1 MITNIK
7 LLTPSSD
14 DLLTL
19 NKHTNN
25 HLFQYVKVG
34 LGNIGVVVEC
44 TLKCVPEITL
54 VETTSILDREVF
66 AVEEHIERLKN
77 YRHVRYMWIPYTNT
91 VVNVISN
98 PTQPSPTTGTAST
111 TAGTVGDSTGR
122 VHPTT
127 LSATA
132 TDSVPYTTHPTPHT
146 PHPTKPLYELV
157 IKSHPNN
164 TLSLPQL
171 QALSFSQ
178 LRDILLDISPLDLS
192 HIQQVNRAEAQ
203 YWSNIQGIRYDKS
216 VNILGFDCGGEQW
229 VYEVCIPM
237 GPLPTTTA
245 HTTAPQSPGS
255 GTSTVPTASE
265 GKGKQSSKD
274 ISFLR
279 ELLELIESSGIPA
292 PSPIEQRWTGPSE
305 AYMSPAYSP
314 TASPTSTTEAATPV
328 EPEVF
333 TWVGVI
339 MYLPPSQSDADRA
352 RIAEAFRA
360 YCDLIDPLVKKYGGY
375 PHWAKLELPYI
386 PDTTPTPPTT
396 PTTHTDDI
404 SSSTNTTNSHSSN
417 ESSINSSSMSDIG
430 SDSST
435 SSSSSSSSSKVDYD
449 RLVKLREYYHKKFPM
464 KEYREI
470 CHNYDPHHILSNEMM
485 DLLFELQE
493 SK

>member
-54 VETTSILDREVF
+54 VETTTILDREVLS
-66 AVEEHIERLKN
+66 VEEHIERLKN

-91 VVNVISN
+91 IVNVMSN
-98 PTQPSPTTGTAST
+98 PTQPVPTTRTAST
-111 TAGTVGDSTGR
+111 TSTAGTVGDSTGK
-122 VHPTT
+122 VHPAAI
-127 LSATA
+127 S
-132 TDSVPYTTHPTPHT
+132 DSIPYTKHPTQHT
-146 PHPTKPLYELV
+146 PLPTKPLYELV

-237 GPLPTTTA
+237 GPLPSTVPTTTV
-245 HTTAPQSPGS
+245 HTTAPLYPGS
-255 GTSTVPTASE
+255 GTSPAPTASE

-274 ISFLR
+274 IEFMR

-314 TASPTSTTEAATPV
+314 TASLTSTTEAATT

-360 YCDLIDPLVKKYGGY
+360 YCDLIDPLVRKYGGY

-386 PDTTPTPPTT
+386 PDTTPTTPTT
-396 PTTHTDDI
+396 PSTHTDDI
-404 SSSTNTTNSHSSN
+404 SSATTTNSHSSN
-417 ESSINSSSMSDIG
+417 RSMSDIRDG
-430 SDSST
+430 ESNSST
-435 SSSSSSSSSKVDYD
+435 SSAKIDYD
-449 RLVKLREYYHKKFPM
+449 RLVKLREYYNKKFPM

-470 CHNYDPHHILSNEMM
+470 CHNYDPSHILSNEMM

-493 SK
+493 SNEG